1 MSVLLDK
8 YRPTKLSEIIGNEKV
23 ISEMINWVLGD
34 KRQRLLVF
42 GSSGIGKRLSV
53 NLLIKEHCLNAT
65 FIDCSDLSKSTIEL
79 IENTENSFFVKNK
92 VIVFENLDSIKGY
105 SVPVLSE
112 ITKVPAIFIGNKL
125 LSKLSK
131 KKYKCL
137 CFGKI
142 LKKEIE
148 PFFNNIIKTENLKVS
163 QKQLK
168 EIINSNPDI
177 RSTVLLLENGI
188 DVSSKKLENTDN
200 SFSVKKIFSEDIQ
213 LQDINRYIT
222 EHPKYLRLLIQEN
235 YLKQNLDVS
244 RNCEIAE
251 LFSFL
256 DITDIY
262 SEDNY
267 IEFILNK
274 LLVSKG
280 SKSSSS
286 ITISSPYIS
295 TMSARILK
303 NEIILEQF
311 KETRVTCLELD
322 YLKIIKPDS
331 F

>member
-1 MSVLLDK
+1 
-8 YRPTKLSEIIGNEKV
+8 
-23 ISEMINWVLGD
+23 
-34 KRQRLLVF
+34 
-42 GSSGIGKRLSV
+42 
-53 NLLIKEHCLNAT
+53 
-65 FIDCSDLSKSTIEL
+65 
-79 IENTENSFFVKNK
+79 
-92 VIVFENLDSIKGY
+92 
-105 SVPVLSE
+105 
-112 ITKVPAIFIGNKL
+112 
-125 LSKLSK
+125 
-131 KKYKCL
+131 
-137 CFGKI
+137 
-142 LKKEIE
+142 
-148 PFFNNIIKTENLKVS
+148 
-163 QKQLK
+163 
-168 EIINSNPDI
+168 
-177 RSTVLLLENGI
+177 LLLENGI

>member
-23 ISEMINWVLGD
+23 ISEMVNWVIGD
-34 KRQRLLVF
+34 RRQRLILF

-53 NLLIKEHCLNAT
+53 NLLIKEYLLNAT
-65 FIDCSDLSKSTIEL
+65 FIDCSDLSKGTIEL

-92 VIVFENLDSIKGY
+92 VMVFDNLDSVKGY
-105 SVPVLSE
+105 SVSVLSD
-112 ITKVPAIFIGNKL
+112 ITKVPAIFIGNKVL
-125 LSKLSK
+125 PKLSK
-131 KKYKCL
+131 KKYNCL

-148 PFFNNIIKTENLKVS
+148 PFLNKIIKTEKLKVS

-168 EIINSNPDI
+168 EIITSNPDI
-177 RSTVLLLENGI
+177 RSTLLLLENG
-188 DVSSKKLENTDN
+188 VGVGSKKLENTDS
-200 SFSVKKIFSEDIQ
+200 SFSLKKIFSEDIS

-244 RNCEIAE
+244 RNCEIAD

-256 DITDIY
+256 DITEIY
-262 SEDNY
+262 STDNY

-274 LLVSKG
+274 LLASKG
-280 SKSSSS
+280 STSS
-286 ITISSPYIS
+286 ITIRSPYIS
-295 TMSARILK
+295 TLPARILK
-303 NEIILEQF
+303 NEITLEKF
-311 KETRVTCLELD
+311 KESRVTSLELD
-322 YLKIIKPDS
+322 YLKIIKPNS